1 MIVFQKKTKIIRCSF
16 KSTLMSQYRKQL
28 VSDKQSHKRSLV
40 ERVLFSRLSAVQD
53 LNEGLAELDVE
64 GGVDD
69 GVDGAV
75 EVTQPRDGAVERRR
89 DAAAAAVSLQNMS
102 QEERKP
108 ADDEDA
114 CGAHEHHGERRTT
127 SEQQQQPTQT
137 CSS

>member
-28 VSDKQSHKRSLV
+28 VSDKQSLV
-40 ERVLFSRLSAVQD
+40 ELVLFSRLSAVQD